1 MRASA
6 ILLMTPAG
14 LAAAG
19 AVAVAQPAAKHRK
32 AVAEEAPVAPPPR
45 GVVLVAAGASAGL
58 DREMGPLPSARMS
71 FYLPDGFTLSAIG
84 AAKQLGAERAS
95 STAVLVGYRRA
106 VERGRLAAWAGLE
119 AGGGV
124 AMSGPT
130 TGVMTDAPMALVVP
144 HLGASVQA
152 SRQVALGIEL
162 SLPEA
167 LVHQGGA
174 FTLQALPAA
183 WLGALFDL

>member
-14 LAAAG
+14 LAAA
-19 AVAVAQPAAKHRK
+19 AVAVAQPAPKHRK

-58 DREMGPLPSARMS
+58 DRAMGPLPSARMS

-119 AGGGV
+119 AGGGI

-130 TGVMTDAPMALVVP
+130 TGAMTDAPMALVVP
-144 HLGASVQA
+144 HVGASVQA